1 MGTLLI
7 FFCAVIIIA
16 LIILWVFGCL
26 GLMNLAKANNVKNP
40 WLVFIPYGGNYLLGK
55 LGFEIY
61 PDGEEKNPTLT
72 WVLLGLSIAS
82 GVFSSSETLASLI
95 LVAVYVFTTIAYSKI
110 YKYMI
115 PEQAAKYT
123 VLSFFFG
130 GLPLYFNKSI
140 IKPKNEVDTNTNVK
154 TESNIS
160 EADVVSET
168 RNNESVQEPEIKKSN
183 FCPNCGSK
191 LGDGIKFCPNC
202 GNKID

>member
-1 MGTLLI
+1 MGVLLI

-40 WLVFIPYGGNYLLGK
+40 WLAFIPYGCNYLLGK

-61 PDGEEKNPTLT
+61 PDGEDKNSNLT
-72 WVLLGLSIAS
+72 WVLLGLSLGSA
-82 GVFSSSETLASLI
+82 VLSSSETLVSLI
-95 LVAVYVFTTIAYSKI
+95 SVAVCVFTTIAYSKI
-110 YKYMI
+110 YKYMV
-115 PEQAAKYT
+115 PEQATKYT

-130 GLPLYFNKSI
+130 GLPLYFNKNI
-140 IKPKNEVDTNTNVK
+140 IKPKNEVNTNTNVK

-160 EADVVSET
+160 EANVVSET
-168 RNNESVQEPEIKKSN
+168 KNTKSVQEPKIKKSN

-191 LGDGIKFCPNC
+191 LNEGIKFCPNC